1 MADVTD
7 ATFETDVVQR
17 SHQVPVVV
25 DLWAEWCGPCKTLG
39 PILDKVI
46 GETNGAVELAKVD
59 VDANPAVA
67 QAFRVQS
74 IPAVYAMVNGE
85 IVDGFMGAQSEAQ
98 VREFVEKLAPTEE
111 QNEVER
117 LLDIGDVPSLNQA
130 YALEPDNP
138 NVLTAL
144 AGKLIEEG
152 QIDQGLALLD
162 KIPESPTTRHLRALA
177 RTGGESMD
185 DVEETLAALLPTVKF
200 NDDDRQKF
208 VDLLEVLGPEDPRT
222 ADWRRKLSTAFEPI
236 DSAAFIAPP
245 GSPRSESDAAR
256 VRRNPLRRA
265 ADAPGPRRAL
275 RTHEVG
281 VAGVVVELAGEG
293 SSVGLAVRVA
303 G

>member
-1 MADVTD
+1 MQGVEIFRSCWSSHKFLPEHTVDRRPGIAEPAATLGVTMADVTD

-85 IVDGFMGAQSEAQ
+85 IVDGFMGAQGEAQ

-222 ADWRRKLSTAFEPI
+222 ADWRRKLSTALF
-236 DSAAFIAPP
+236 
-245 GSPRSESDAAR
+245 
-256 VRRNPLRRA
+256 
-265 ADAPGPRRAL
+265 
-275 RTHEVG
+275 
-281 VAGVVVELAGEG
+281 
-293 SSVGLAVRVA
+293 
-303 G
+303 

>member
-1 MADVTD
+1 MQGVEIFRSCWSSHKFLPEHTVDRRPGIAEPAATLGVTMADVTD

-85 IVDGFMGAQSEAQ
+85 IVDGFMGAQGEAQ

-117 LLDIGDVPSLNQA
+117 LLEIGDVPSLNQA

-138 NVLTAL
+138 DVLTAL

-222 ADWRRKLSTAFEPI
+222 ADWRRKLSTALF
-236 DSAAFIAPP
+236 
-245 GSPRSESDAAR
+245 
-256 VRRNPLRRA
+256 
-265 ADAPGPRRAL
+265 
-275 RTHEVG
+275 
-281 VAGVVVELAGEG
+281 
-293 SSVGLAVRVA
+293 
-303 G
+303 